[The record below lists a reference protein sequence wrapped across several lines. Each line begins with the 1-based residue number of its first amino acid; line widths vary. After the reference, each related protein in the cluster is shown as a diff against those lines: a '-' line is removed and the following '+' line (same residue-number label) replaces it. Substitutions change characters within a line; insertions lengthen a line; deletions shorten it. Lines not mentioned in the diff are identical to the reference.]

1 MDFALAPEIAML
13 VDSIDRYL
21 ADRYPLKARDGTSR
35 EHWQA
40 LAELGVTAALFSE
53 EEGGL
58 AGSGPDIAAVFGALG
73 GGLVTEP
80 FLGAL
85 MAGRLLARTGE
96 HDLLGKVIAGETVAV
111 LAHEE
116 ADSHYV
122 LDAIE
127 ARAERQGDGWALTGT
142 KIVVPSLIVADA
154 ILVTAQAPDGLS
166 LFFLEPNASGV
177 TIHDYALI
185 DGGRGGDLVLDR
197 APARLLGTA
206 GQALLLIEATNAAG
220 LVAIS
225 AEAVAVMDVLRA
237 QTLEYLRTRKQF
249 GVPIGSFQALRHRMA
264 NLALEIEQAR
274 SAAYN
279 AAAALDADRVTR
291 ERAASAAKFTIGRV
305 GTLASEEAIQLH
317 GGIGMTWE
325 LPLSHY
331 AKRLTMIGQELG
343 DEDHHLERYVALG
356 A

>member
-1 MDFALAPEIAML
+1 MNFALAPEIAML
-13 VDSIDRYL
+13 VESIDRYL
-21 ADRYPLKARDGTSR
+21 ADRYPLKAREGTSR

-40 LAELGVTAALFSE
+40 LAELGVTAALFPE
-53 EEGGL
+53 QDGGL
-58 AGSGPDIAAVFGALG
+58 AGSGHDIAAVFGALG
-73 GGLVTEP
+73 RGLVTEP

-85 MAGRLLARTGE
+85 MAGRLLAAAGE
-96 HDLLGKVIAGETVAV
+96 HDLLGQVIAGEVVAV
-111 LAHEE
+111 LGHEE

-127 ARAERQGDGWALTGT
+127 TRGERLGDAWALTGT
-142 KIVVPSLIVADA
+142 KVVVPGLAAADF
-154 ILVTAQAPDGLS
+154 ILVTAQAPEGLS
-166 LFFLEPNASGV
+166 LFLLEPNGSGAM
-177 TIHDYALI
+177 IQDYALI
-185 DGGRGGDLVLDR
+185 DGGCGGDLVLDR

-206 GQALLLIEATNAAG
+206 GQALPLIEAATAAG
-220 LVAIS
+220 LTAIS
-225 AEAVAVMDVLRA
+225 AEAVAVMDVLLA

-249 GVPIGSFQALRHRMA
+249 GVPIGSFQALKHRMA

-279 AAAALDADRVTR
+279 AAAALDAQRVTR

-331 AKRLTMIGQELG
+331 AKRLSMIGQELG